1 MLRGGDEVGIWLNAF
16 SDIVLYVLARYPRAN
31 TALDECS
38 VELFAAGASSALDRY
53 EARNVAQL
61 QAVAVVRCLLPAPC
75 QVRRSKTGLL
85 CIAASLLCGR
95 SDVSKCCRSNPP
107 KCLGGRSVLI
117 RCSAF
122 SLLSPGAST
131 ADIQPRP
138 GNLQSPSQ
146 IIQW

>member
-1 MLRGGDEVGIWLNAF
+1 MVLVFDGTHFRI
-16 SDIVLYVLARYPRAN
+16 IVLHILVRYPRAN
-31 TALDECS
+31 TALDECN
-38 VELFAAGASSALDRY
+38 VELFAAGASSALARY
-53 EARNVAQL
+53 EARDVAQL
-61 QAVAVVRCLLPAPC
+61 QAVAAVRCFLPAPC
-75 QVRRSKTGLL
+75 QICRNKTGLL
-85 CIAASLLCGR
+85 YIAASLLCER

-146 IIQW
+146 IIQC